1 MPPFHAMAMGRAA
14 TELEAAGHAILHLEV
29 GQPSTPLPALPLRP
43 FASLSTDR
51 SATPTRPGC
60 IACVPGSAARYVD
73 VDEHR
78 VLIVA
83 GASAGFTLAFLT
95 LFDPGTSRVGVIEP
109 GYPCYRNVL
118 AALGIEPV
126 AIPVDPANR
135 WAPTIEQLEAAG
147 DLDGLIIA
155 SPSNPTGTVY
165 DDATLA
171 MIASHCRRRG
181 IAIVADE
188 IYHGIIYQAPA
199 ASILDHEPDAFVVN
213 SFSKYWSMTGWR
225 VGWVVVPDVFVDI
238 VERLQQ
244 NMYICAP
251 HVSQVAALAALD
263 AHDELDGHVERYR
276 ANRSQLIGGL
286 AAAGITD
293 IAPADGAF
301 YVYAHVPHLTTG
313 IGIDSL
319 GLGRRWMHE
328 TRRGRD
334 VGYRLR
340 PAARPRVHA
349 LLVRRARRRHR
360 SRRASC
366 IARGDRDGATCRCGH
381 IGRSARRA
389 PGRRHVDR
397 ARRAE
402 RRPLPRRLRCRRDQG
417 RAARR

>member
-14 TELEAAGHAILHLEV
+14 TELEASGRAILHLEV
-29 GQPSTPLPALPLRP
+29 GQPSTPLPRVAADAVRRSLDSPLGYTNAAGLHR
-43 FASLSTDR
+43 LR
-51 SATPTRPGC
+51 SRLATR
-60 IACVPGSAARYVD
+60 SVD

-95 LFDPGTSRVGVIEP
+95 LFDPGTSRVGLIEP

-126 AIPVDPANR
+126 AIPVGPENR

-147 DLDGLIIA
+147 DLDGLVIA

-188 IYHGIIYQAPA
+188 IYHGITYHGPA

-225 VGWVVVPDVFVDI
+225 VGWVVVPDALVDI

-244 NMYICAP
+244 NVYICAP

-276 ANRSQLIGGL
+276 ANRSLLIGGL
-286 AAAGITD
+286 AAAGIAD

-319 GLGRRWMHE
+319 GLGRRWLHE
-328 TRRGRD
+328 LGVAATAGVDFDLQRGHEYMRFSYA
-334 VGYRLR
+334 G
-340 PAARPRVHA
+340 
-349 LLVRRARRRHR
+349 
-360 SRRASC
+360 
-366 IARGDRDGATCRCGH
+366 RGDD
-381 IGRSARRA
+381 IGRACELLASWQ
-389 PGRRHVDR
+389 P
-397 ARRAE
+397 
-402 RRPLPRRLRCRRDQG
+402 
-417 RAARR
+417 